1 MGRVGRVDREASRGE
16 LADADT
22 VHVGGEVPTAVGPAT
37 DDPVNQDR
45 RGLELHAA
53 GVADGSVLVVEVDD
67 GGRAGRPDELLGDE
81 VDRADVDAR
90 TTLVRRPV
98 VVGTLVEDE
107 AADPLDVGG
116 VGLVGDVEPA
126 TAQVQVDVVGQAV
139 VLFVIAVVLEGE
151 LAVVDVHA
159 RDARKRAVILD
170 EDRAAVDRE
179 ATREGVRVTQD
190 DAAGAG
196 LQEVDGPGDRA
207 AVAQVTG
214 VDLVDGERGGGRGG
228 IRHVASGARPFQ
240 GAGAGEGEEGLGV
253 TAEVERRARVDDHRG
268 RHGQRVGTPVEHHIA
283 GLDRGPARSAGE
295 LLGVEVQRAVQA
307 LVPAGRRI
315 EGGTVDVER
324 GTRGD
329 HEARDRRVGVQ
340 QHARAEGGI
349 AGGQDHA
356 RTGEVQRV
364 ETRERAHGGIG
375 ELERVDLG
383 VRRQLHIGQLV
394 EEGRGRGRLQRAG
407 GDVGA
412 VAEEAGGRGEGAGRG
427 VAGEVGARLVGHDR
441 ARDEPVGER
450 RSAGED
456 EAVLLGAEGI
466 TRRARGEEREVVGI
480 AAETLED
487 EGRAGR
493 GGVDLDDRVAGR
505 GGEVVRQVVLGDE
518 LGGVAR
524 VTEAAAEKLDAGVAA
539 ETAGDGLGGVVE
551 PEGRA
556 LVVRGPGA
564 VGAAHHAGT
573 GDLEGAGV
581 VIEALLADVEQAIGR
596 LDVEGARAEMLDL
609 VVIEA
614 ATVGGA
620 ETRAGDG
627 DIAAAADLETLG
639 GRQVDATREDQ
650 VAGDGTDGGV
660 VVDVDDAGDRV
671 GPGGVGELAGVLDAA
686 PDHVAAGREV
696 EVLREGDAARE
707 LEGGIDAAADGHGVV
722 AGAQGRGVGGDDDAL
737 LDGQGAEPVRVGGG
751 EDERTDVL
759 LREVRRRAAGE
770 GRVDGQG
777 LAGDH
782 LHPGVTQEAER
793 TVGRPGIHRAE
804 TRATA
809 GGKQNLVGGITEG
822 GVGVRGEVA
831 LAVRDQVAREGIGR
845 VGQDHGAVA
854 VLDDVTRTRDG
865 AGERESLDRVGSVGG
880 VEDRE
885 AHAAVQRDRSGE
897 LEAEGVVV
905 GEPDGLS
912 AERDRGCEGDGLVD
926 RADRLEV
933 RILGLD
939 PEVVVGVAR
948 GDDRARGDDA
958 LRVGGIVAEGM
969 QDEVAALVE
978 RDGVVVERLGI
989 EEQVAAR
996 LVEHLPVTGPRA
1008 CVPVEDQRTA
1018 ADLADVGGTA
1028 DRAMELEG
1036 AAVGEE
1042 DAIRTLEGDRSRQ
1055 GQVARTAELE
1065 VALDDHRVGHGAL
1078 DVARL
1083 ATVVLGEGLGR
1094 IERRVEARRLDGQG
1108 AGAERAGEDVVV
1120 GIDDGV
1126 GAEGQGAFGEGDA
1139 AGERARGGRGEG
1151 GLGAG
1156 RHEGQGAG
1164 GEGAGADIQ
1173 GTAVD
1178 AGGGGDR
1185 EGRGAAEGDRAAGDI
1200 EGAGEGVGA
1209 GEDELA
1215 GAELG
1220 EAARAGHGG
1229 RDGQRSGVDRDDRLL
1244 GAEIEGAA
1252 GNRDAGGVGR
1262 KDGAGSDG
1270 QGIAGLGDGVGGRG
1284 AEAQGVDRK
1293 VAGLGG
1299 GGDEGDVVAG
1309 SQRRGEFV
1317 GGIERAEAAGGRV
1330 GDESAGRAARGAQAA
1345 GREGRLTEEVGDDLG
1360 VLGGGVE
1367 AGGQRVRRADQG
1379 RRRGEEDAADRG
1391 RGGGVATQVDAVDE
1405 GHATVGADEVVD
1417 GQGGGV
1423 GRVELRGDRAE
1434 ATGEGQGADRLGR
1447 ADDRGRVAGDR
1458 VGAAEE
1464 QGRASEG
1471 DRDRVGEA
1479 VDVVVAGA
1487 GVVEGERG
1495 GGHGDAGRGVD
1506 RALRTSEHQAAGG
1519 DVGRSSVGVGVGER
1533 QGVGTREHQVAGAAD
1548 HAGERQGVIALER
1561 GAGRDGDIR
1570 ADGHGGAADRE
1581 TTAREDDVAREQ
1593 LGGGIGPH
1601 REGAARV
1608 DGDRTRALDERALG
1622 TELALV
1628 NDDVAVGDHVAAQP
1642 GLAEVDLGQG
1652 EAVEV
1657 EEARD
1662 IRAEI
1667 TADGRVAREDETG
1680 ADAAVDGAVLGG
1692 GVGGEAVDTG
1702 AGHVDDTAV
1711 ARGRA
1716 CLVEGRT
1723 GGEIRRANPA
1733 TEAAVVAG
1741 EDAALVD
1748 EQVTREGVGVV
1759 QVDAAA
1765 PGDGQVPCPAD
1776 DAGLAQ
1782 ERAGDAEGGRAVDGD
1797 AAAQPEVD
1805 RIGKVEGRAAAE
1817 GDGAGAVG
1825 QRGGGGDQLAVGH
1838 VDRAGEGRAVDVGER
1853 DGAGTGDGERA
1864 GRGVVHQGA
1873 RNRQRIRRGSGADDE
1888 LAAGGQ
1894 RGDVAP
1900 GEGRGVAAGDGET
1913 GEAERTV
1920 RPDGDGVGGGGG
1932 AGEFEGV
1939 DGAAVGERQGRGRDD
1954 VAGRQGPDGEV
1965 GADVAVERTAQR
1977 DDLGDA
1983 IDHGDGAAGGDAE
1996 TGDVLADG

>member
-1 MGRVGRVDREASRGE
+1 MVPGGFDVDRRDGGAGGDAHARDQLTDTERRRVGDGDGAFALIAAQGFGIRIDDTRLRGARRDDITERVAQAAEDDVTLVEDEAAREGVTRAREGRGVVREEGGAGGVGIIEDEADRAGAVVDHVGADRQLAAGGAGRRVAELVDVEVATDARGARGEAAVADRVVGTVAVLGHHQAAGGQGKAETAEVDGARGGAALEETQGVDRAVGGQRDGLVLEVGVVGGDGGREVGRVGRVDREASRGE
-16 LADADT
+16 RADADA
-22 VHVGGEVPTAVGPAT
+22 VDVGSPVALAVGPAT
-37 DDPVNQDR
+37 DDPVNQGR

-139 VLFVIAVVLEGE
+139 VLLVIAVVLEGQ

-179 ATREGVRVTQD
+179 AAREGIRVTQD

-214 VDLVDGERGGGRGG
+214 VGLVDGERGGGRGG

-340 QHARAEGGI
+340 QHARAQGGI
-349 AGGQDHA
+349 ASGQDHA
-356 RTGEVQRV
+356 RTGKVQRV
-364 ETRERAHGGIG
+364 ETRERAHGGVG

-383 VRRQLHIGQLV
+383 VRRQLHIGLLV

-407 GDVGA
+407 GEVGA

-456 EAVLLGAEGI
+456 EAVLLGAEGV
-466 TRRARGEEREVVGI
+466 TRRARGEEREVIGI

-487 EGRAGR
+487 EGRTGR

-564 VGAAHHAGT
+564 VGAAHHAGA

-596 LDVEGARAEMLDL
+596 LDVEGARAEVLDL

-620 ETRAGDG
+620 EARAGDG
-627 DIAAAADLETLG
+627 DIPAAADLETLV

-737 LDGQGAEPVRVGGG
+737 LDGQGTEPVRVGCG

-782 LHPGVTQEAER
+782 LHPGVVDQADGS
-793 TVGRPGIHRAE
+793 VGRPGVHRPEA
-804 TRATA
+804 RAA
-809 GGKQNLVGGITEG
+809 RDGKQDLVGRVAEG
-822 GVGVRGEVA
+822 GVGGGGDVTGP
-831 LAVRDQVAREGIGR
+831 VRDQVTAERVAR
-845 VGQDHGAVA
+845 VGQDERAVV
-854 VLDDVTRTRDG
+854 VLDDVAGTGDEAGERGRLDDVGGVGGVGQPEADAAIEGDG
-865 AGERESLDRVGSVGG
+865 AGELDTEALVVRDLDVLAGEG
-880 VEDRE
+880 DR
-885 AHAAVQRDRSGE
+885 RGDR
-897 LEAEGVVV
+897 
-905 GEPDGLS
+905 
-912 AERDRGCEGDGLVD
+912 DGLVGG
-926 RADRLEV
+926 ADRVE
-933 RILGLD
+933 IGTQHLD
-939 PEVVVGVAR
+939 DDAVVGGAR
-948 GDDRARGDDA
+948 GDQ
-958 LRVGGIVAEGM
+958 VGGRGEALGVGRVVAHRRDDETGALVEGEVAVV
-969 QDEVAALVE
+969 DHRRGGAEPAVAALV
-978 RDGVVVERLGI
+978 D
-989 EEQVAAR
+989 QT
-996 LVEHLPVTGPRA
+996 TGP
-1008 CVPVEDQRTA
+1008 A
-1018 ADLADVGGTA
+1018 ADVAVEVDGAVAELGERGGTG
-1028 DRAMELEG
+1028 DRAPERQG
-1036 AAVGEE
+1036 AAAGE
-1042 DAIRTLEGDRSRQ
+1042 DGAGGAFEGDRT
-1055 GQVARTAELE
+1055 GEHQVDVIPTELE
-1065 VALDDHRVGHGAL
+1065 VALDDNRVGDGAVRRGL
-1078 DVARL
+1078 TAVI
-1083 ATVVLGEGLGR
+1083 LGDGR
-1094 IERRVEARRLDGQG
+1094 RGAEPGVDADRVDGQG
-1108 AGAERAGEDVVV
+1108 PGTERAGEDGVVR
-1120 GIDDGV
+1120 GDDRV
-1126 GAEGQGAFGEGDA
+1126 RTEGQHTFGEGDT
-1139 AGERARGGRGEG
+1139 AGEGAGGVGGESRVAGEDQVALAGLGEGARAGDGAGEVTRLSEGHEGRDAGRGDDAGAADGVLGGVVAREGPRQVIAEGGDGTRQAGDVGTVRHAGTGDGLAEGQAGGGGEGERILIGGARGRRDGH
-1151 GLGAG
+1151 LAAA

-1164 GEGAGADIQ
+1164 GEGGGADIQ
-1173 GTAVD
+1173 GAAVD
-1178 AGGGGDR
+1178 AGGGGRR
-1185 EGRGAAEGDRAAGDI
+1185 EGRGAAEGDRAAGDV

-1244 GAEIEGAA
+1244 GAEIEGTAR
-1252 GNRDAGGVGR
+1252 NRDAGGVGR

-1270 QGIAGLGDGVGGRG
+1270 QGIAGLGDGVGGG
-1284 AEAQGVDRK
+1284 IAEAQGVDRK

-1299 GGDEGDVVAG
+1299 GGDEADVVAG

-1317 GGIERAEAAGGRV
+1317 GGIERAEAAGRRV
-1330 GDESAGRAARGAQAA
+1330 GDESAGRAARGTQAT

-1360 VLGGGVE
+1360 VLGGDVE

-1391 RGGGVATQVDAVDE
+1391 RGGGVATQVDTVDE
-1405 GHATVGADEVVD
+1405 GHAAVGADEVVD

-1423 GRVELRGDRAE
+1423 GRVELRGDGAE
-1434 ATGEGQGADRLGR
+1434 AAGEGQGADRLGR
-1447 ADDRGRVAGDR
+1447 ADDRGRVARGR

-1464 QGRASEG
+1464 
-1471 DRDRVGEA
+1471 
-1479 VDVVVAGA
+1479 
-1487 GVVEGERG
+1487 
-1495 GGHGDAGRGVD
+1495 
-1506 RALRTSEHQAAGG
+1506 
-1519 DVGRSSVGVGVGER
+1519 
-1533 QGVGTREHQVAGAAD
+1533 
-1548 HAGERQGVIALER
+1548 
-1561 GAGRDGDIR
+1561 
-1570 ADGHGGAADRE
+1570 
-1581 TTAREDDVAREQ
+1581 
-1593 LGGGIGPH
+1593 
-1601 REGAARV
+1601 
-1608 DGDRTRALDERALG
+1608 
-1622 TELALV
+1622 
-1628 NDDVAVGDHVAAQP
+1628 
-1642 GLAEVDLGQG
+1642 
-1652 EAVEV
+1652 
-1657 EEARD
+1657 
-1662 IRAEI
+1662 
-1667 TADGRVAREDETG
+1667 
-1680 ADAAVDGAVLGG
+1680 
-1692 GVGGEAVDTG
+1692 
-1702 AGHVDDTAV
+1702 
-1711 ARGRA
+1711 
-1716 CLVEGRT
+1716 
-1723 GGEIRRANPA
+1723 
-1733 TEAAVVAG
+1733 
-1741 EDAALVD
+1741 
-1748 EQVTREGVGVV
+1748 
-1759 QVDAAA
+1759 
-1765 PGDGQVPCPAD
+1765 
-1776 DAGLAQ
+1776 
-1782 ERAGDAEGGRAVDGD
+1782 
-1797 AAAQPEVD
+1797 
-1805 RIGKVEGRAAAE
+1805 
-1817 GDGAGAVG
+1817 
-1825 QRGGGGDQLAVGH
+1825 
-1838 VDRAGEGRAVDVGER
+1838 
-1853 DGAGTGDGERA
+1853 
-1864 GRGVVHQGA
+1864 
-1873 RNRQRIRRGSGADDE
+1873 
-1888 LAAGGQ
+1888 
-1894 RGDVAP
+1894 
-1900 GEGRGVAAGDGET
+1900 
-1913 GEAERTV
+1913 
-1920 RPDGDGVGGGGG
+1920 
-1932 AGEFEGV
+1932 
-1939 DGAAVGERQGRGRDD
+1939 
-1954 VAGRQGPDGEV
+1954 
-1965 GADVAVERTAQR
+1965 
-1977 DDLGDA
+1977 
-1983 IDHGDGAAGGDAE
+1983 
-1996 TGDVLADG
+1996 

>member
-1 MGRVGRVDREASRGE
+1 
-16 LADADT
+16 
-22 VHVGGEVPTAVGPAT
+22 
-37 DDPVNQDR
+37 
-45 RGLELHAA
+45 
-53 GVADGSVLVVEVDD
+53 
-67 GGRAGRPDELLGDE
+67 
-81 VDRADVDAR
+81 
-90 TTLVRRPV
+90 
-98 VVGTLVEDE
+98 
-107 AADPLDVGG
+107 
-116 VGLVGDVEPA
+116 
-126 TAQVQVDVVGQAV
+126 
-139 VLFVIAVVLEGE
+139 
-151 LAVVDVHA
+151 
-159 RDARKRAVILD
+159 
-170 EDRAAVDRE
+170 
-179 ATREGVRVTQD
+179 
-190 DAAGAG
+190 
-196 LQEVDGPGDRA
+196 
-207 AVAQVTG
+207 
-214 VDLVDGERGGGRGG
+214 
-228 IRHVASGARPFQ
+228 
-240 GAGAGEGEEGLGV
+240 
-253 TAEVERRARVDDHRG
+253 
-268 RHGQRVGTPVEHHIA
+268 
-283 GLDRGPARSAGE
+283 
-295 LLGVEVQRAVQA
+295 
-307 LVPAGRRI
+307 
-315 EGGTVDVER
+315 
-324 GTRGD
+324 
-329 HEARDRRVGVQ
+329 
-340 QHARAEGGI
+340 
-349 AGGQDHA
+349 
-356 RTGEVQRV
+356 
-364 ETRERAHGGIG
+364 
-375 ELERVDLG
+375 
-383 VRRQLHIGQLV
+383 
-394 EEGRGRGRLQRAG
+394 
-407 GDVGA
+407 
-412 VAEEAGGRGEGAGRG
+412 
-427 VAGEVGARLVGHDR
+427 
-441 ARDEPVGER
+441 
-450 RSAGED
+450 
-456 EAVLLGAEGI
+456 
-466 TRRARGEEREVVGI
+466 
-480 AAETLED
+480 
-487 EGRAGR
+487 
-493 GGVDLDDRVAGR
+493 
-505 GGEVVRQVVLGDE
+505 
-518 LGGVAR
+518 
-524 VTEAAAEKLDAGVAA
+524 
-539 ETAGDGLGGVVE
+539 
-551 PEGRA
+551 
-556 LVVRGPGA
+556 
-564 VGAAHHAGT
+564 
-573 GDLEGAGV
+573 
-581 VIEALLADVEQAIGR
+581 
-596 LDVEGARAEMLDL
+596 MLDL

-671 GPGGVGELAGVLDAA
+671 GPGGVGEMAGVLDTA
-686 PDHVAAGREV
+686 PDHVAAAREV

-782 LHPGVTQEAER
+782 LDPGVTQEAER

-905 GEPDGLS
+905 GEGDVLS
-912 AERDRGCEGDGLVD
+912 AERDRGREGDGLVD

-989 EEQVAAR
+989 EEQVAAH

-1083 ATVVLGEGLGR
+1083 AAVVLGEGLGR

-1139 AGERARGGRGEG
+1139 AGERARGGRGEARVAREEEIALAGLGEGTRAGDGAGDVARLTEGNEGRDAGRGDDAGATDGVRG
-1151 GLGAG
+1151 GVSSGEGVGQVIAEGGDRSRQTGDVGADRKIGTVDGLTDGEAGGGGEGERILTARAHGRGEGDLGAG

-1178 AGGGGDR
+1178 AGGGGRR
-1185 EGRGAAEGDRAAGDI
+1185 EGRGAAEGDRAAGDV

-1244 GAEIEGAA
+1244 GAEIEGTAR
-1252 GNRDAGGVGR
+1252 NRDAGGVGR

-1270 QGIAGLGDGVGGRG
+1270 QRIAGLGQGVGGG
-1284 AEAQGVDRK
+1284 IAEAQGVDRK

-1330 GDESAGRAARGAQAA
+1330 GDEGAGGAVGGTQAT

-1391 RGGGVATQVDAVDE
+1391 RGGGVATQVDTVDE

-1447 ADDRGRVAGDR
+1447 ADDRGRVAGGR
-1458 VGAAEE
+1458 VGSAEE
-1464 QGRASEG
+1464 QGRAGEG

-1519 DVGRSSVGVGVGER
+1519 DVDRAGEGVGVGER

-1662 IRAEI
+1662 IRPVI

-1932 AGEFEGV
+1932 AGELEGV
-1939 DGAAVGERQGRGRDD
+1939 DRATVGERQGRGGDD